1 MTWFAAP
8 TAYCPAS
15 GLSPSGRPW
24 MGDVWKHQYVHPG
37 SGSGKEKEKRSGEN
51 NDHEHLFGAAKFPSE
66 PGGLSR
72 HFYSLMK
79 KSPDLVCCLAT
90 ESVTKNNK
98 GENLQQ
104 KTGGT
109 KLIIECLMANWEER

>member
-1 MTWFAAP
+1 
-8 TAYCPAS
+8 
-15 GLSPSGRPW
+15 